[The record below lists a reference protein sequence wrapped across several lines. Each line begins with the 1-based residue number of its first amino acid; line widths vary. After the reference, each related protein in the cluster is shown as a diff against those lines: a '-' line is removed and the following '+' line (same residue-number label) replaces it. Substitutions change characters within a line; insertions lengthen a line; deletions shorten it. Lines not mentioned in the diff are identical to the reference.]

1 MDRLNEKIKQHIP
14 QDELLAQLAE
24 ECAEL
29 SQAALKLR
37 RALTGINPTPVT
49 AEEARKNL
57 VEETADVYNVLGL
70 LLDAVENA
78 EIYDII
84 RRKKAR
90 NGWRGDSLAIVRENE
105 EKKRYLNG
113 YRDCT
118 RRERQLQE
126 QIDELRSQQMFP
138 SVNHDGMPQGNAH
151 SDLSGYVARLDA
163 LVSQLEAEKE
173 IAIREYNEIYNQ
185 VQLMHSS
192 ANWSMSRL
200 WRYGNIRKSMTGYI
214 RCRTGRRRKC

>member
-1 MDRLNEKIKQHIP
+1 MDRLNEKIKQHLP

-29 SQAALKLR
+29 SQVALKLR

-49 AEEARKNL
+49 ADEARKNL

-90 NGWRGDSLAIVRENE
+90 WV
-105 EKKRYLNG
+105 KR
-113 YRDCT
+113 
-118 RRERQLQE
+118 
-126 QIDELRSQQMFP
+126 
-138 SVNHDGMPQGNAH
+138 
-151 SDLSGYVARLDA
+151 
-163 LVSQLEAEKE
+163 LE
-173 IAIREYNEIYNQ
+173 
-185 VQLMHSS
+185 
-192 ANWSMSRL
+192 
-200 WRYGNIRKSMTGYI
+200 G
-214 RCRTGRRRKC
+214 